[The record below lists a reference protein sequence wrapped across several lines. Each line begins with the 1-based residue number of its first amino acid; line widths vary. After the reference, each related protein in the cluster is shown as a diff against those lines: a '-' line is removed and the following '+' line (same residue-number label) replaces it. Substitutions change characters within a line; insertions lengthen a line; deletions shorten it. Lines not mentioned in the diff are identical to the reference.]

1 MKTEIVCVID
11 RSGSMSNIALDAIGG
26 YNSFIAE
33 QKLIPGDAK
42 LSLVLFDDR
51 YDVIHDRI
59 NLQDVPELTMQVF
72 APRGMTALNDALGKS
87 ITYLGKEL
95 DKHQEQVDKVI
106 FVILT
111 DGGENSSLEY
121 SQEAVANMI
130 KHQTDVYSWE
140 FIFLAA
146 NQDAFKTGA
155 GYNINAQ
162 NTSNFAATGAGTRGA
177 YTAMSG
183 MTTSFRTAK

>member
-11 RSGSMSNIALDAIGG
+11 RSGSMANIATDAVGG

-33 QKLIPGDAK
+33 QKSIPGDAK

-59 NLQDVPELTMQVF
+59 DLKDVPELTMQVF

-87 ITYLGKEL
+87 ITHLGKEL
-95 DKHQEQVDKVI
+95 SKNQELVDKVI

-121 SQEAVANMI
+121 SQAAVADMI
-130 KHQTDVYSWE
+130 KHQTEVYSWE

-146 NQDAFKTGA
+146 NQDAFQTGA
-155 GYNINAQ
+155 GYNISAQ
-162 NTSNFAATGAGTRGA
+162 NTSNFAATGVGTRRA
-177 YTAMSG
+177 YSAMSG
-183 MTTSFRTAK
+183 MTSSFRSGK